1 MRSTS
6 SCGDA
11 TGEGGCCTGIIMCS
25 ATSRGDATGEGA
37 AIQVQS
43 CSVPLAVEMPL
54 GRGCFACRFNHA
66 QIISCGAPLAR
77 GLLYGL
83 NVEQCQ

>member
-1 MRSTS
+1 MHSAT

-11 TGEGGCCTGIIMCS
+11 TGEGRCCTGIIMHS
-25 ATSRGDATGEGA
+25 AGSCGDATGKGA

-54 GRGCFACRFNHA
+54 
-66 QIISCGAPLAR
+66 LK
-77 GLLYGL
+77 GLLCMQ
-83 NVEQCQ
+83 V